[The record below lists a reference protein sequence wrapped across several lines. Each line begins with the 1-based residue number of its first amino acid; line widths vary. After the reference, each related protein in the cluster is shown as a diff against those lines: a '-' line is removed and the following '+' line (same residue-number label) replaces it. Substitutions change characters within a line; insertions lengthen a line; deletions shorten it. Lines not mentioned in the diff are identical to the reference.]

1 VVAQL
6 GLVWRDTLAAHVPAT
21 APTLNALCQV
31 AGCTVQPLR
40 RLDALAVDSSGLNRL
55 DGSTLYRLQVVL
67 HNRADTPVMM
77 PTLDLSLTDA
87 QGQLVARRMLQ
98 AADLGLATSVLQAG
112 QELPIKVLMSTG
124 ERRVDGY
131 TLELFYP

>member
-1 VVAQL
+1 V
-6 GLVWRDTLAAHVPAT
+6 T
-21 APTLNALCQV
+21 
-31 AGCTVQPLR
+31 GCTVQPLR

-55 DGSTLYRLQVVL
+55 DGSALYRLQVVL

-98 AADLGLATSVLQAG
+98 AADLGLTTAVLQAG